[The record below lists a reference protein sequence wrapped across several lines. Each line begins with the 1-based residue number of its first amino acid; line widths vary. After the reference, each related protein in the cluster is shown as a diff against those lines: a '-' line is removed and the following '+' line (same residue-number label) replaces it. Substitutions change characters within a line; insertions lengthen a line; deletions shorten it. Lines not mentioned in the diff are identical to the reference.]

1 MSKDYYRILGVERN
15 ASSEEIKKSYRKLAL
30 QYHPDKNPNN
40 KESESR
46 FKEIAEA
53 YDVLSNP
60 DKKSKYDF
68 SGSFFQSAGSN
79 PFARYDSYWNDMFT
93 KRDKYKK
100 GQNLFVNIPITL
112 QEMYLG
118 AKRTIQARKY
128 KKCAPCKGNGSLN
141 GESHQTC
148 FNCKGSGFVQKMHN
162 HHFAQVTTTVECEQC
177 HGTGKM
183 IFEICETCI
192 GKGANVF
199 EEEID
204 IDIPK
209 GSLPGMQLTVEGKG
223 NEEPGSTVPG
233 DLLIN
238 IKEIEDN
245 VYARQGTNVK
255 IIKEINF
262 FDACL
267 GTKIDVKLPL
277 GEVISLLVE
286 SGTSH
291 GTILQLQGRGI
302 YEFSMGSKGDFLV
315 ELHIK
320 VPKPRNPEDIELLE
334 EIRKKEIFN
343 L

>member
-1 MSKDYYRILGVERN
+1 
-15 ASSEEIKKSYRKLAL
+15 
-30 QYHPDKNPNN
+30 
-40 KESESR
+40 
-46 FKEIAEA
+46 
-53 YDVLSNP
+53 
-60 DKKSKYDF
+60 
-68 SGSFFQSAGSN
+68 
-79 PFARYDSYWNDMFT
+79 
-93 KRDKYKK
+93 
-100 GQNLFVNIPITL
+100 
-112 QEMYLG
+112 MYLG

-162 HHFAQVTTTVECEQC
+162 HHFAQVTTTTECEQC

-183 IFEICETCI
+183 IFEVCETCI

-238 IKEIEDN
+238 IKEIEDS
-245 VYARQGTNVK
+245 VYERQGTNVK

-267 GTKIDVKLPL
+267 GTKIEVKLPL

-286 SGTSH
+286 SGTTH

>member
-1 MSKDYYRILGVERN
+1 MSKDYYRILEVERN
-15 ASSEEIKKSYRKLAL
+15 ASGEEIKKSYRKLAL

-60 DKKSKYDF
+60 DKKSKYYF

-79 PFARYDSYWNDMFT
+79 PFAKYDNYWNDMFT
-93 KRDKYKK
+93 KREKYKK

-245 VYARQGTNVK
+245 VYERQGTNVK

-320 VPKPRNPEDIELLE
+320 VPKPRNQEDIELLE